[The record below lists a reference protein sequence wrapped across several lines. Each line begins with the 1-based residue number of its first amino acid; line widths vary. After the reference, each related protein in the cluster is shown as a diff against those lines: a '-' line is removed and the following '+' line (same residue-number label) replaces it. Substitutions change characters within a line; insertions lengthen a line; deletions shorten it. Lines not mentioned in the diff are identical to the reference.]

1 MKEVTIIDY
10 GMGNLGSI
18 SNMLRVLGFN
28 PIISHDTNVIQNSKY
43 LILPGVGKFD
53 AAVKNLKE
61 RNLFD
66 LLKKLS
72 KINDIHIL
80 GICLGMQLMCRK
92 SEEGILEGLGIFN
105 AEVKDFSL
113 NIDSTFKIPHMG
125 WNFVKK
131 RNDLDFLKNLENPR
145 FYFVHSYFVESQ
157 NKEDILFKS
166 DYGIE
171 FISGMQNNNNI
182 GVQFHPE
189 KSHKFGKEFFRSF
202 LAD

>member
-18 SNMLRVLGFN
+18 SNMLGVLGFN
-28 PIISHDTNVIQNSKY
+28 PIISYDTNVIQNSKY

-105 AEVKDFSL
+105 AEVKDFSS
-113 NIDSTFKIPHMG
+113 NIDNTFKVPHMG
-125 WNFVKK
+125 WNFVEK

>member
-1 MKEVTIIDY
+1 
-10 GMGNLGSI
+10 
-18 SNMLRVLGFN
+18 MLRVLGFN
-28 PIISHDTNVIQNSKY
+28 PIISNDTNVIQNSKY

-80 GICLGMQLMCRK
+80 GICLGMQLMCRR

-113 NIDSTFKIPHMG
+113 NIDSTFKVPHMG
-125 WNFVKK
+125 WNFAKK

-171 FISGMQNNNNI
+171 FISGMQKNNNI